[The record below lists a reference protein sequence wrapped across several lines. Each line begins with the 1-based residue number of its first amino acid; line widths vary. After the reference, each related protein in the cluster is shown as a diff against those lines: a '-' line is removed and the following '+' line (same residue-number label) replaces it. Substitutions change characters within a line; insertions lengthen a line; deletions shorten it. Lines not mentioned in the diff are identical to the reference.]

1 MKMILSAHQPVYL
14 PWLGLFHKVALADT
28 FVWFDDVQY
37 LPKDWNNRNK
47 IKTPQGATWLTVPVE
62 TQGHREKPIRE
73 IRINNREPWRRKHWR
88 SISLNYKAAPY
99 FDSYAPFL
107 EQVYSSEREYL
118 SELNEHMFRWFLS
131 VLGIDVKLLR
141 ASELHFEGTKS
152 DLVLD
157 MSRRLNAELYMFGA
171 LGRDYAETDK
181 FAAAG
186 IQVMFQDY
194 SHPVYPQLHGA
205 FISHLC
211 ILDALFNCGR
221 ESLSILMSGN
231 VSRGELRRS
240 MDARRVADPK
250 TAPVEGTA

>member
-1 MKMILSAHQPVYL
+1 MILSAHQPVYL

-62 TQGHREKPIRE
+62 SHGHRDKPIME

-99 FDSYAPFL
+99 FDTYAPFL
-107 EQVYSSEREYL
+107 EDVYARDWEYL
-118 SELNEHMFRWFLS
+118 SELNEYLFRWFLS
-131 VLGIDVKLLR
+131 VLGIEVKLLR
-141 ASELHFEGTKS
+141 ASELHFAGKKS

-157 MSRRLNAELYMFGA
+157 MCRRLNAELYIFGA

-181 FAAAG
+181 FSATG

-194 SHPVYPQLHGA
+194 SHPVYQQLNGP

-211 ILDALFNCGR
+211 ILDLLFNCGSQ
-221 ESLSILMSGN
+221 SLSILMSGN
-231 VSRGELRRS
+231 MSRAELRGS
-240 MDARRVADPK
+240 LDTNRVAGPK
-250 TAPVEGTA
+250 TTPVEGTA